1 MIVFDQVTVTYPGAA
16 SPALL
21 DVDLR
26 VGEGELCLVVGPTG
40 AGKSTLLRAACG
52 LVPHFS
58 GGLLEGRVLVEG
70 RDTRLHPPRDL
81 ADVVGVVVQ
90 DPAAGFVTDTVE
102 EELAYGMEQLGVAPA
117 TMRKRVEEVMDLLRL
132 AGLRGRPLADLS
144 GGEQQR
150 VAIGAVLTSHPRIL
164 VLDEPTSA
172 LDPAAAEDVLAALTR
187 LVHDLGMTVLL
198 AEHRLE
204 RVVQYADRVVAVAPD
219 GTVTDGAPAAMLAG
233 SVVAPPIVEL
243 GRLAG
248 WSPAPLSVRDARR
261 QAAPLRLRLSA
272 VAPASR
278 AGSTGDTD
286 AQPDTVDRGPGEEA
300 VHSPVLPHQPPGA
313 PLLSARD
320 VHVRHGRTHAVRGVD
335 VTLRRGEVAALMGR
349 NGAGKTSLLWALQGT
364 GPRARGA
371 VRVPAPV
378 PYPPS
383 ATSDAVWADPAVLR
397 PAEARRRVAL
407 VPQNPQDLLY
417 LDTVDA
423 ECAAADL
430 QADAPPGTTADLLA
444 GLADAAGTPPGEA
457 HPRDLSEGQRLAL
470 VLAVQLAAR
479 PSVLLLDE
487 PTRGLDYATKR
498 RLAAVLR
505 RHAADG
511 GAVLLSSHD
520 VEFVAECAGR
530 VLVMADGEVVA
541 DGPARDVLVA
551 SPTFAPQVA
560 KILHPLELL
569 TVGAVRAA
577 LAVTA

>member
-1 MIVFDQVTVTYPGAA
+1 MIVFDQVTVTYPGASA
-16 SPALL
+16 PALV
-21 DVDLR
+21 DVDLT

-58 GGLLEGRVLVEG
+58 GGLLEGRVLVQG

-102 EELAYGMEQLGVAPA
+102 EELAYGMEQLGVPPA
-117 TMRKRVEEVMDLLRL
+117 VMRKRVEEVMDLLRL
-132 AGLRGRPLADLS
+132 AALRGRPLADLS

-243 GRLAG
+243 GGLVG
-248 WSPAPLSVRDARR
+248 WDPAPLSVRDARR
-261 QAAPLRLRLSA
+261 RAAPLRLRLAAA
-272 VAPASR
+272 VAPAL
-278 AGSTGDTD
+278 ATATPTGSTGHAGGDL
-286 AQPDTVDRGPGEEA
+286 DRAG
-300 VHSPVLPHQPPGA
+300 HSPVVPHRPPGA

-320 VHVRHGRTHAVRGVD
+320 VHVRHGGTHAVRGVD
-335 VTLRRGEVAALMGR
+335 VTLARGEVAALMGR
-349 NGAGKTSLLWALQGT
+349 NGAGKTSLLWALQGS
-364 GPRARGA
+364 GPRSRGA
-371 VRVPAPV
+371 VRVLAPG
-378 PYPPS
+378 PGSSS
-383 ATSDAVWADPAVLR
+383 AVDDLTAWADPALLR

-423 ECAAADL
+423 ECSTADL
-430 QADAPPGTTADLLA
+430 QSGVAPGTTARVLA
-444 GLADAAGTPPGEA
+444 GLIDGDGAPPGDA
-457 HPRDLSEGQRLAL
+457 HPRDLSEGQRLSLA
-470 VLAVQLAAR
+470 LAVQLAAH
-479 PSVLLLDE
+479 PAVLLLDE

-541 DGPARDVLVA
+541 DGPAREVLVA

-569 TVGAVRAA
+569 TVNAVREA